1 MKTKGSLFYLATI
14 YGIIVTSLM
23 LLIFG
28 SKLAG
33 SLIKDFTGELKE
45 IAYALF
51 DWYDDPTGFFVA
63 YLIGYAVVVWK
74 PIWGSIILIAS
85 SILVSVINRDNM
97 GFLIFAIPVFLVG
110 IFYILYWIESK
121 KRNKKFSN

>member
-14 YGIIVTSLM
+14 YGIVVTLLI

-45 IAYALF
+45 IANALF
-51 DWYDDPTGFFVA
+51 NWYDDPTGFFLA
-63 YLIGYAVVVWK
+63 YLTGYAVVVWK
-74 PIWGSIILIAS
+74 PLWGSIIIIGTSLLI
-85 SILVSVINRDNM
+85 SVINRDNM

-121 KRNKKFSN
+121 KRDKKLPI